1 MNKMILDKP
10 LINNG
15 MSNVELKKI
24 FQKNSII
31 EYLYRLGPTSNPDIA
46 RFTKMSSP
54 TITKLLQELIDLD
67 IIRDMGIGESIGG
80 RKPNLFGINPNAK
93 YIIGIDLDCR
103 MVKLGVFNLANE
115 AVSEILTYFGN
126 VKDKNMVFSDLFKRL
141 DNLLEE
147 SQLDRTKFLGIGVSI
162 PGLIDSKTG
171 QTYVDLRVDDKTL
184 KELFEAHYQ
193 LPTIIDSDS
202 RVMAIGEQA
211 FGYAKNKK
219 DVLCLNIC
227 DGVGLGM
234 ILNGIVYRGKSGLAG
249 EFGHINVVKDGNLCT
264 CGKYGCL
271 ETVASGGALIEQA
284 QQGIKKGQDSL
295 IKELVKGDLEEIHVS
310 DIIEAVNKGDL
321 FAIEI
326 INKLGH
332 FLGEALASLVHIFNP
347 EMIIIGGKVALAE
360 DYLINPIQNTL
371 NKYTISHIKK
381 DTEVVTSLLQ
391 DKVKLLGSVA
401 MVMNQVF
408 NESVE
413 EMKFL

>member
-1 MNKMILDKP
+1 MNKSLLEKP
-10 LINNG
+10 LSTHG
-15 MSNVELKKI
+15 TSNVELKKI
-24 FQKNSII
+24 FQKNAII
-31 EYLYRLGPTSNPDIA
+31 EYLYHLGPTSNPDIA
-46 RFTKMSSP
+46 RLTKMSSP
-54 TITKLLQELIDLD
+54 TITKLLQELIDLG
-67 IIRDMGIGESIGG
+67 IIKDMGIGQSIGG
-80 RKPNLFGINPNAK
+80 RKPNLYGINPNAR
-93 YIIGIDLDCR
+93 YIIGVDVDCR

-115 AVSEILTYFGN
+115 AVSEIITYFGN
-126 VKDKNMVFSDLFKRL
+126 VKDKNEMFTDLFRRL
-141 DNLLEE
+141 DEVLAKANLDKSL
-147 SQLDRTKFLGIGVSI
+147 FLGIGVSI
-162 PGLIDSKTG
+162 PGLINSKTG
-171 QTYVDLRVDDKTL
+171 QTYMDVRINGKSIV
-184 KELFEAHYQ
+184 ELFEDHYQ

-211 FGYAKNKK
+211 FGFAKDKK

-271 ETVASGGALIEQA
+271 ETVASGGAIIEQA
-284 QQGIKKGQDSL
+284 QQGIKKGQESL
-295 IKELVKGDLEEIHVS
+295 IKELVNGDLEEIHVS
-310 DIIEAVNKGDL
+310 DVIEAVNKGDL

-326 INKLGH
+326 INKLGN

-347 EMIIIGGKVALAE
+347 EMIIVGGKVALAE
-360 DYLINPIQNTL
+360 EYLINPIQNTL

-391 DKVKLLGSVA
+391 EKVKLLGSVA

-408 NESVE
+408 DEDFE

>member
-1 MNKMILDKP
+1 MNKHILEKP
-10 LINNG
+10 LSTNG
-15 MSNVELKKI
+15 LSNVELKKI

-31 EYLYRLGPTSNPDIA
+31 EYLYRLGPTSNPEIA

-54 TITKLLQELIDLD
+54 TITKLIQELLDLD
-67 IIRDMGIGESIGG
+67 IIHDMGIGESIGG
-80 RKPNLFGINPNAK
+80 RKPNLYGINPNAR
-93 YIIGIDLDCR
+93 YIIGIDVDCR
-103 MVKLGVFNLANE
+103 MVKMGVFNLANE
-115 AVSEILTYFGN
+115 AVSEIITYFGN
-126 VKDKNMVFSDLFKRL
+126 VKDKNLMFEELFRRL
-141 DNLLEE
+141 DGLLEE
-147 SQLDRTKFLGIGVSI
+147 SQLDKNKFLGIGVSI
-162 PGLIDSKTG
+162 PGLINSKNG
-171 QTYVDLRVDDKTL
+171 QTYLDIRINDQTL
-184 KELFEAHYQ
+184 EELFNERYG
-193 LPTIIDSDS
+193 LPTVIDSDS

-271 ETVASGGALIEQA
+271 ETVASGTALIEQA
-284 QQGIKKGQDSL
+284 QSGIKKGQESI
-295 IKELVKGDLEEIHVS
+295 IKELVNNDLDEIHVS

-347 EMIIIGGKVALAE
+347 EMIIIGGKVALAG
-360 DYLINPIQNTL
+360 DYLINPIHNTL

-381 DTEVVTSLLQ
+381 DTEVVNSLLQ

-401 MVMNQVF
+401 MVMNEVF
-408 NESVE
+408 DESIE